1 MDKNEYLLNNEGGS
15 TKANVR
21 ACAAKRWRVLAAG
34 LVFAVGGIW
43 LLLHQMLGHSGSSD
57 EYALGALKGDKV
69 QVELFVMSR
78 CPDAIKVETVF
89 NSVVR
94 ELYPILDIQLNFI
107 AKPNPNATYG
117 AECKHGD
124 EECRGNIDELCALA
138 HGGDL
143 PLFWRFLNCLNSHSG
158 DIGSDPDLSLKCA
171 SSAGL
176 DTEAFINCAL
186 QVEGRELFRQSVEN
200 AQFAGV
206 NTSAT
211 VFIDGHLR
219 CVEDGGWRE
228 CPGGHSASD
237 FIRDIC
243 AAYKG
248 SRSRPSICAE
258 YPPVA

>member
-1 MDKNEYLLNNEGGS
+1 M
-15 TKANVR
+15 
-21 ACAAKRWRVLAAG
+21 C
-34 LVFAVGGIW
+34 
-43 LLLHQMLGHSGSSD
+43 GHSRSGHTD
-57 EYALGALKGDKV
+57 KDALDALNGEKV

-89 NSVVR
+89 NGVVR
-94 ELYPILDIQLNFI
+94 ELYPIIDMQLNFI
-107 AKPNPNATYG
+107 GKPNPNATYG
-117 AECKHGD
+117 VDCKHGD
-124 EECRGNIDELCALA
+124 KECRGNIDELCALA

-143 PLFWRFLNCLNSHSG
+143 PLFWQFLNCLNSHSR
-158 DIGSDPDLSLKCA
+158 DIGVDPDLSLKCA

-176 DTEAFINCAL
+176 DTEAFFNCAT
-186 QVEGRELFRQSVEN
+186 QAEGHELLKQSVEN

-228 CPGGHSASD
+228 CPGGHSTSD

-243 AAYKG
+243 VAYKG
-248 SRSRPSICAE
+248 SRPRPSICAE
-258 YPPVA
+258 YPSVV